1 MAASKA
7 NQEYHHGNL
16 RTQVLREAGRLL
28 ARDAERDFSLLEI
41 AKKLGVSHAAIY
53 RHFAGRKGILAALA
67 LTGYQQFGE
76 ALAEATS
83 GLEGAALLQAMGAT
97 YLGFA
102 RRKKA
107 LFRAIFHPLL
117 RDKSDLPELE
127 EAARASFGELGRILA
142 RLGLPLRGEAPLY
155 AVLIWSAL
163 HGAAQ
168 LEADGWIPGRSG
180 LSKDTLE
187 QALPEALAH
196 VLLQGLTAQLRP
208 ISAKI

>member
-1 MAASKA
+1 MGRSKA
-7 NQEYHHGNL
+7 NQEYHHGDL
-16 RTQVLREAGRLL
+16 RAQALREASRML

-41 AKKLGVSHAAIY
+41 ARKLGVSHAALY
-53 RHFAGRKGILAALA
+53 RHFAGRKGMLAALA
-67 LTGYQQFGE
+67 LEGYQQFGA
-76 ALAEATS
+76 ALAEATA
-83 GLEGAALLQAMGAT
+83 GLEGVALLEATAAT

-117 RDKSDLPELE
+117 ADKSDFPELE
-127 EAARASFGELGRILA
+127 AAARGSFGELGRILA
-142 RLGLPLRGEAPLY
+142 RLGLPVRGEAPLY
-155 AVLIWSAL
+155 AVLVWSAL

-187 QALPEALAH
+187 RLLPEALAA
-196 VLLQGLTAQLRP
+196 VLLQGMAAALCP
-208 ISAKI
+208 